1 MSEAK
6 RRKILE
12 FVAADSKISSTKLRL
27 IKSAAIG
34 AVTKYI
40 IISNSESCH

>member
-1 MSEAK
+1 MNEVKRSE
-6 RRKILE
+6 ILE
-12 FVAADSKISSTKLRL
+12 FVAADSKFSSTKLRL

-34 AVTKYI
+34 AVTKCI